1 VLFLV
6 LELRSA
12 RGGLGMDMDILLNGE
27 MILL

>member
-1 VLFLV
+1 